1 VRKKINYG
9 KLMHEVFEKID
20 SINDIATGVQTLLM
34 EGKISEADSPG
45 LIEKMNSLLS
55 VSPVSDWF
63 RPGIKVMKEAEILM
77 PSGYIR
83 RPDRIIIVNGKVVI
97 IDFKFGEEKEHYFRQ
112 VEEYRDLMGEMGY
125 KDIDAFIWYVEK
137 NKIVKV

>member
-1 VRKKINYG
+1 
-9 KLMHEVFEKID
+9 MHEVFEKID
-20 SINDIATGVQTLLM
+20 SINDIATAVQNLIM
-34 EGKISEADSPG
+34 EGKINETDSPG
-45 LIEKMNSLLS
+45 LAGKMNSLLS

-77 PSGYIR
+77 PSGNTR
-83 RPDRIIIVNGKVVI
+83 RPDRIIIVDGKAVI

-112 VEEYRDLMGEMGY
+112 VEEYRDLMGDMGY

-137 NKIVKV
+137 DKIVQV